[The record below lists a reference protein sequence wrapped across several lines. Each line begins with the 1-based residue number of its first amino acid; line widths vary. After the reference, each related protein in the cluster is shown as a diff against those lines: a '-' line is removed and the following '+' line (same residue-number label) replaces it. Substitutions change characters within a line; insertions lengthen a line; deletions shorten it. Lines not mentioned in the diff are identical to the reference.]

1 MTAPDNPN
9 GPGSSDRMDWDRYKS
24 ELGATP
30 QPGQAATPAQAAGTA
45 GPGDTD
51 STAEEGGP
59 VLVDSPQTQRQPR
72 PGLSGLRAARR
83 RPIVP
88 AWARSRAELAEV
100 ARWAAGFATH
110 TSAYHLARTPTYAS
124 RLLARTPRGAAR
136 VTGGWVRWLLD
147 LEGEPVRQATV
158 RAQDAEAYLKLARQ
172 RDRRVR
178 WRATLTCL
186 LLAALAI
193 AGVALL
199 LAPPVARWA
208 GLALLVAALGVAGAP
223 ADRPLLD
230 TAVVI
235 PKAPRLT
242 SEMVVRALGV
252 LGLAGINQALGR
264 NPKAVG
270 FVAPITRDGPGWR
283 ADIDLPP
290 GVTVGE
296 VADRR
301 DKLASGLGRPLGC
314 VWPEG
319 NAEVHPGRLILW
331 VGDQDMAKTRQPT
344 WPLAKT
350 GQVDLFRPF
359 PFGTDQRGR
368 KVPLPLMFASMVIG
382 SIPRMGKTF
391 AMRLVLLACALEA
404 RAELHAYDLKG
415 TGDLSVLEPVAHRYR
430 AGDDDQDLAYGLQ
443 DLRELQAELRRRA
456 KVIRGLPRDLCPENK
471 VTPHLAG
478 LKQLRLHPIV
488 LAVDECQRWFEHPTS
503 GTEVQAICEDLVRRG
518 PALGI
523 IPIFGTQRPDARSL
537 PTAISANAVLRFC
550 LKVMGQV
557 ENDMVLG
564 TSAYKNGV
572 RATMFARADRGIGYL
587 AGEGDDPQIVR
598 CFYVDAPAAE
608 RIVARARAMR
618 QRAGTLAGHALG
630 EDPDPASAATTN
642 LLEDVLAVVPADQ
655 AKCWNETVVGRLA
668 ELRPEV
674 YGGWAGEQ
682 LTAALKPHGVTV
694 GQVWGTD
701 PVTGQG
707 ANRRGIT
714 RSHLVDAA
722 ANRSRRPTDPAPG

>member
-1 MTAPDNPN
+1 MSTPDNVPS
-9 GPGSSDRMDWDRYKS
+9 PDGSGRLDWDRYEA
-24 ELGATP
+24 ELGD
-30 QPGQAATPAQAAGTA
+30 PAHPDSEPVAG
-45 GPGDTD
+45 D
-51 STAEEGGP
+51 GGR
-59 VLVDSPQTQRQPR
+59 VLVDPPEAQRPPHSR
-72 PGLSGLRAARR
+72 LRAAQR
-83 RPIVP
+83 RPILP
-88 AWARSRAELAEV
+88 AWARSRAELGEM
-100 ARWAAGFATH
+100 ARWAVGFAAH
-110 TSAYHLARTPTYAS
+110 TSAYHLARTPTYAGK
-124 RLLARTPRGAAR
+124 LLARAPRGTLR
-136 VTGGWVRWLLD
+136 VIGGWLRWLLD
-147 LEGEPVRQATV
+147 LEGEPVRQACV

-178 WRATLTCL
+178 WRATLSCL
-186 LLAALAI
+186 LALA
-193 AGVALL
+193 GVLTGLGLL
-199 LAPPVARWA
+199 LAPPAARWA

-242 SEMVVRALGV
+242 SEMVVRALSV
-252 LGLAGINQALGR
+252 LSLAGINQALAKD
-264 NPKAVG
+264 PKAIG
-270 FVAPITRDGPGWR
+270 FVAPIHRDGPGWR

-331 VGDQDMAKTRQPT
+331 VGDQDMATARQPP
-344 WPLAKT
+344 WPLSKT
-350 GQVDLFRPF
+350 GAVDLFLPF

-368 KVPLPLMFASMVIG
+368 KVPLTLMFASMVIG

-391 AMRLVLLACALEA
+391 AMRLALLACALDV

-430 AGDDDQDLAYGLQ
+430 AGDDDDDIAYALA

-456 KVIRGLPRDLCPENK
+456 KTVRGLPRDLCPENK

-478 LKQLRLHPIV
+478 LRSYRLHPIV
-488 LAVDECQRWFEHPTS
+488 LGVDECQRWFEHTGS
-503 GTEVQAICEDLVRRG
+503 GSELQAICEDLVRRG

-564 TSAYKNGV
+564 TSMYRNGV
-572 RATMFARADRGIGYL
+572 RATMFTRTDRGIGYL

-598 CFYVDAPAAE
+598 CFYVDAPVAE
-608 RIVARARAMR
+608 GIIARARAAR
-618 QRAGTLAGHALG
+618 EQAATLTGHALG
-630 EDPDPASAATTN
+630 EEPAAVQASFD
-642 LLEDVLAVVPADQ
+642 LLGDILAVVPADQ
-655 AKCWNETVVGRLA
+655 AKAWNQTVVARLA
-668 ELRPEV
+668 ELRPDL
-674 YGGWAGEQ
+674 YGGWEPEQ
-682 LTAALKPHGVTV
+682 LTAALKPLGVSV

-701 PVTGQG
+701 PATGDS

-714 RSHLVDAA
+714 RAHVAEAA
-722 ANRSRRPTDPAPG
+722 AKRPRRPTDPPDP

>member
-1 MTAPDNPN
+1 MTTPEHANSPEPE
-9 GPGSSDRMDWDRYKS
+9 RVDWDRYEA
-24 ELGATP
+24 ELKT
-30 QPGQAATPAQAAGTA
+30 QA
-45 GPGDTD
+45 
-51 STAEEGGP
+51 SAEGEGP
-59 VLVDSPQTQRQPR
+59 VLVDAPQAQRPPR
-72 PGLSGLRAARR
+72 PGLAGLRAAQR
-83 RPIVP
+83 RPILP
-88 AWARSRAELAEV
+88 PWLCSRTELAAL
-100 ARWAAGFATH
+100 ARWAARYLAH
-110 TSAYHLARTPTYAS
+110 TSAYHLTRSPAYAGRLAARAPRGVA
-124 RLLARTPRGAAR
+124 RLLA
-136 VTGGWVRWLLD
+136 GWLRWLLD
-147 LEGEPVRQATV
+147 LEAEPVRQATV

-178 WRATLTCL
+178 WRATLSC
-186 LLAALAI
+186 LLAAALTLA
-193 AGVALL
+193 GGLL
-199 LAPPVARWA
+199 LVAAAPARWTA
-208 GLALLVAALGVAGAP
+208 LALLVAAFGVVGAP

-230 TAVVI
+230 RAVVV
-235 PKAPRLT
+235 PRAARLT
-242 SEMVVRALGV
+242 SEMVVRALSV
-252 LGLAGINQALGR
+252 LGLAGINQALAK
-264 NPKAVG
+264 NPKAIG
-270 FVAPITRDGPGWR
+270 FVAPIVRDGPGWR

-314 VWPEG
+314 VWPEA

-331 VGDQDMAKTRQPT
+331 VGDQDMATTRQPP

-350 GQVDLFRPF
+350 GAVDLFVPF

-368 KVPLPLMFASMVIG
+368 TVPVTLMFASMVIG

-391 AMRLVLLACALEA
+391 AARLLLLAAALDP

-430 AGDDDQDLAYGLQ
+430 AGDDDADIAYALQ
-443 DLRELQAELRRRA
+443 DLRQLQAELRRRA
-456 KVIRGLPRDLCPENK
+456 RVIREVPRDLCPENK

-478 LKQLRLHPIV
+478 LRSYRLHPIV
-488 LAVDECQRWFEHPTS
+488 LEVDECQRWFEHSTY
-503 GTEVQAICEDLVRRG
+503 GAELQAISEDLVRRG

-523 IPIFGTQRPDARSL
+523 IPIFATQRPDAKSL

-598 CFYVDAPAAE
+598 SFYVDAPAAE
-608 RIVARARAMR
+608 HVVARARALR
-618 QRAGTLAGHALG
+618 ERAGTLSGHALG
-630 EDPDPASAATTN
+630 EDLEPADVDGS
-642 LLEDVLAVVPADQ
+642 LLADILAVVPADQ
-655 AKCWNETVVGRLA
+655 AKVWNQTVVARLA
-668 ELRPEV
+668 ELRPDR
-674 YGGWAGEQ
+674 YGGWEPEQ
-682 LTAALKPHGVTV
+682 LTAALKRHGVSV

-701 PVTGQG
+701 PGTGEG

-714 RSHLVDAA
+714 RAQVAEAA
-722 ANRSRRPTDPAPG
+722 ERARRQSPDPPPG

>member
-1 MTAPDNPN
+1 MNTPDNAPS
-9 GPGSSDRMDWDRYKS
+9 PDGSGRLDWDRYEA
-24 ELGATP
+24 ELGD
-30 QPGQAATPAQAAGTA
+30 PGHPDGEPVASDGA
-45 GPGDTD
+45 
-51 STAEEGGP
+51 S
-59 VLVDSPQTQRQPR
+59 VLVDSPEVQRPPH
-72 PGLSGLRAARR
+72 PGLSGLRAAQR
-83 RPIVP
+83 RPILP
-88 AWARSRAELAEV
+88 AWLRSRHELAEMAGWAVGFV
-100 ARWAAGFATH
+100 AH
-110 TSAYHLARTPTYAS
+110 TGAYHLARTPTYAGK
-124 RLLARTPRGAAR
+124 LLARAPRGAAR
-136 VTGGWVRWLLD
+136 LTGGWLQWLLD

-186 LLAALAI
+186 LVL
-193 AGVALL
+193 AGVLAGLGLL
-199 LAPPVARWA
+199 LAPSAARWV
-208 GLALLVAALGVAGAP
+208 ALTLVVAVLGVAGTP

-242 SEMVVRALGV
+242 SEMVVRALSV
-252 LGLAGINQALGR
+252 LSLAGINQALAKD
-264 NPKAVG
+264 PKAIA
-270 FVAPITRDGPGWR
+270 FVSPIHRDGPGWR

-331 VGDQDMAKTRQPT
+331 VGDQDIAKTRQPT
-344 WPLAKT
+344 WLLAKT
-350 GQVDLFRPF
+350 GEVDLFRPF

-368 KVPLPLMFASMVIG
+368 KVPLTLMFASMVIG

-391 AMRLVLLACALEA
+391 AMRLALLAAALDP
-404 RAELHAYDLKG
+404 RCELHAYDLKG
-415 TGDLSVLEPVAHRYR
+415 TGDLSVLEPVAHRYC
-430 AGDDDQDLAYGLQ
+430 AGDDNDNIAYALA

-478 LKQLRLHPIV
+478 MKQLRLHPIV
-488 LAVDECQRWFEHPTS
+488 LGVDECQRWFEHS
-503 GTEVQAICEDLVRRG
+503 GSGSELQAICEDLVRRG

-587 AGEGDDPQIVR
+587 AGEGEDPQIVR

-608 RIVARARAMR
+608 QIVARARAMR
-618 QRAGTLAGHALG
+618 QHAGTLSGHALG
-630 EDPDPASAATTN
+630 EDPEPPSPATTN
-642 LLEDVLAVVPADQ
+642 LLADILAVVPADQ
-655 AKCWNETVVGRLA
+655 AKCWNETVVTRLA

-682 LTAALKPHGVTV
+682 LTAALKPLGVSV

-701 PVTGQG
+701 PATGQG

-714 RSHLVDAA
+714 RAHVAEAA
-722 ANRSRRPTDPAPG
+722 AKHPHRPTDPPDP